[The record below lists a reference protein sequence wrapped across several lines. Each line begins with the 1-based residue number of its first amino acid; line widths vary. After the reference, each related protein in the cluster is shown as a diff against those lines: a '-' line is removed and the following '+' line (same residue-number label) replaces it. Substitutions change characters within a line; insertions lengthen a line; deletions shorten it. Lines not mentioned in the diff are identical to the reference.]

1 MSCIGAAILATAIVA
16 TDFPFQS
23 SIFVDAENL
32 NFENSKVMNDLGAT
46 IDLSKYPAVEGKKP
60 EIYSFMEY
68 GYSDNDFKSDNYS
81 LYLYVYNPSQMEYV
95 ELTGSNTINMAFEY
109 QTNADGTFVKDE
121 AGELIATN
129 YKNFS
134 LKYCNASDG
143 DYKNLFIKFR
153 VLGLETVLKNVKKMQ
168 SEGFSRQYD
177 LAGFQLLKKGGK
189 TAQDYRI
196 GQKVSYTGYAKGLG
210 AGAENA
216 ATLSSAW
223 EQLETVELDVHHT
236 FYRTKTSSKG
246 AGYQN
251 QIDTVYFSV
260 PERLFEEYGKLQ
272 RIKAEW
278 YEYKTK
284 EIVVTENTDFY
295 NAASNWIG
303 KYVGEDY
310 DEDIGYSLGV
320 NYRNIAMG
328 SYPVYAADWGWNL
341 KDTVQYT
348 PTNFLHYLFLTQ
360 NISNYDPYADIFEIG
375 GVTSSWL
382 EEYIYAYS
390 EENFD
395 DMMLPIKDGTI
406 SAELFEDDIDENR
419 KMDNERGK
427 VQKGHSWYDFD
438 ADLDIQSWESWEDT
452 NPNFWDNWTE
462 FGIWDSIFNSDEVFP
477 EEQGK
482 SFSPIYIIQPSDLA
496 VSKSDQEIADS
507 LCINPQHVDE
517 LRAFYN
523 EETTDGDGPYKDSDE
538 EKRVVMFRFAVSDY
552 YSESADII
560 EYGAGVLGTDII
572 TEGEAYIAQQSIFF
586 DFDIIQLTFND
597 NGVYTVIPVV
607 ANPIDIINPITP
619 PVNFDKGCDDSTF
632 RKVMGIITVTFF
644 VWIFIKI
651 VGGVRSRFIA
661 EQTYKN
667 TKKRK

>member
-1 MSCIGAAILATAIVA
+1 MKKYALTIRIMSCIGAAILATAIVA

-81 LYLYVYNPSQMEYV
+81 LYLYVYNPSQTEYV
-95 ELTGSNTINMAFEY
+95 ELTGSNVINMAFEY
-109 QTNADGTFVKDE
+109 QTNADGTFAKDE
-121 AGELIATN
+121 DGELIATN

-143 DYKNLFIKFR
+143 DYENLFIKFR

-168 SEGFSRQYD
+168 SEGSSRQYD

-341 KDTVQYT
+341 QDTVQYT

-360 NISNYDPYADIFEIG
+360 NISKYDPNADIIELG
-375 GVTSSWL
+375 GVTSTML
-382 EEYIYAYS
+382 EEWIYAYS

-395 DMMLPIKDGTI
+395 DMMLPIKDGRI

-427 VQKGHSWYDFD
+427 IQKGHSYYDFD
-438 ADLDIQSWESWEDT
+438 VDLDLQSWESWGDT
-452 NPNFWDNWTE
+452 DPDFWDNWTE
-462 FGIWDSIFNSDEVFP
+462 FGFGTAWDTFWDNVFGREDIEGLP
-477 EEQGK
+477 GEEGK
-482 SFSPIYIIQPSDLA
+482 TLAPIYELKAEDL
-496 VSKSDQEIADS
+496 SLLKTDEEIGEA
-507 LCINPQHVDE
+507 LCINSNHVDE
-517 LRAFYN
+517 LRIFYN
-523 EETTDGDGPYKDSDE
+523 DAITDSDGPLFDGDE

-560 EYGAGVLGTDII
+560 EYGAGVLGTDI
-572 TEGEAYIAQQSIFF
+572 A
-586 DFDIIQLTFND
+586 
-597 NGVYTVIPVV
+597 
-607 ANPIDIINPITP
+607 
-619 PVNFDKGCDDSTF
+619 
-632 RKVMGIITVTFF
+632 
-644 VWIFIKI
+644 FIKSMSSC
-651 VGGVRSRFIA
+651 VGSNSLQ
-661 EQTYKN
+661 EEL
-667 TKKRK
+667 